1 MAVSLANAQMGMK
14 TAMRKLLLASLAMST
29 LVCPANADTLPFLT
43 TQISLFG
50 TSSFG
55 ASGLT
60 IQSANPF
67 ASTFQ
72 FGALTAF
79 DGGVVAWRNQ
89 GNPSN
94 TWTTGS
100 NLYCGDCLFV
110 GVNNGLIFTF
120 NVLSVSAG
128 PMIAEY
134 FTVHSSGVASLTGFA
149 PTEGTFSIS
158 FSLLPQVAPFG
169 FTWVDPPPPATAPGP
184 LAGAGLPG

>member
-60 IQSANPF
+60 IQSADPF

-72 FGALTAF
+72 SGALMALG

-89 GNPSN
+89 GSPFN

-100 NLYCGDCLFV
+100 NLYCGGDCLFV

-120 NVLSVSAG
+120 NLLSVSAG

-134 FTVHSSGVASLTGFA
+134 FTVHGSGVASLTGFA
-149 PTEGTFSIS
+149 PTEGAFSMS
-158 FSLLPQVAPFG
+158 FSLSPQLTPFG
-169 FTWVDPPPPATAPGP
+169 FTWVDPWPSHRNAITPR
-184 LAGAGLPG
+184 